1 MAGPSLLKGVFFTE
15 SDGVPFV
22 ELGTVFR
29 RAVDETHADRALK
42 PIFTRMGFEGEM
54 PKSHFKELV
63 FRGIRGQSAGRP
75 KAAADGVGFCLCVRE
90 LDQETIDRN
99 AEFFRAIASKLECGA
114 SLRLVSRHARIA
126 LSESASVVVVEKED
140 GVPRMVLYSLLRSYG
155 VVNPRRLLRVNMLQ
169 YYKDL
174 GAWRDD
180 DVIPNSTSAVSNGT
194 ADDEFPVEFPDA
206 AFDAVD
212 DWERQLAA
220 QSKGV
225 TRGVAAWDSGRPT
238 WLIDLPLVVL
248 TVNRLRTPAA
258 RQFKLAALYQSML
271 VMSGDEEIASG
282 LARYWQAERTSK
294 PDNDLLCFLGG
305 VVTQKRKAAEVSSSV
320 VQVKR
325 ARRSCELWRGALRV
339 QVTRLETTVDALSKK
354 HSEAL
359 DVVAKQAELLGAW
372 REAEARR
379 REEEARRHSEV
390 LALSEKRREEE
401 ARRHSEV
408 LSAISGFAG
417 QLTMPLV
424 LALGRFE
431 ARVVECVKVSLVSQT
446 ASLCGHI
453 RDVVEAS
460 ITSPT
465 SHFLKALRASVRGP
479 SRKGSPHE
487 AKFPSDQKRGEGERA
502 LHMWLNLTSVV
513 ERELTAE
520 QAARRLPLQSL
531 GYDTWR
537 TCRSRLGKALKA
549 DRLRRRGS
557 LPPEHQDYCARPLL
571 WDRIAG
577 GEAYVLAAAEE
588 PHVLR
593 VLRRGKPSI
602 LEWILG
608 LNASEH
614 GRTHGPDPWPL
625 NRDDLLHGYD
635 DEGDERAEGA
645 AGADERAEGAAGAD
659 ERAGV
664 GEGEH

>member
-15 SDGVPFV
+15 SGGVPFV

-42 PIFTRMGFEGEM
+42 PIFARMGLEGEM
-54 PKSHFKELV
+54 PNSHFKELI
-63 FRGIRGQSAGRP
+63 FRGIRGQSAGKP

-99 AEFFRAIASKLECGA
+99 AQFFRAIASKLECGA

-126 LSESASVVVVEKED
+126 LSDDISASVFVVEKED
-140 GVPRMVLYSLLRSYG
+140 GVPRMVLYSLLRCYG
-155 VVNPRRLLRVNMLQ
+155 VVNPTDLLHKSLMK

-174 GAWRDD
+174 GTWLDGDD
-180 DVIPNSTSAVSNGT
+180 MIPNSTSALESARANV
-194 ADDEFPVEFPDA
+194 EFPVEFPED

-220 QSKGV
+220 RSKGV
-225 TRGVAAWDSGRPT
+225 IRGVAAWDSGRPT

-248 TVNRLRTPAA
+248 TMNRLRTPAA
-258 RQFKLAALYQSML
+258 RQFKLAALHQSML

-282 LARYWQAERTSK
+282 LARYWQAERSSK
-294 PDNDLLCFLGG
+294 PDNDLLSFLGS
-305 VVTQKRKAAEVSSSV
+305 VATHAKKRKADETSSV

-325 ARRSCELWRGALRV
+325 ARRSLGLWREALRG
-339 QVTRLETTVDALSKK
+339 QVTRLETTVDVLAKK
-354 HSEAL
+354 HSETL
-359 DVVAKQAELLGAW
+359 DVVTKQANLLEAW
-372 REAEARR
+372 RETEVWR
-379 REEEARRHSEV
+379 REEEARG
-390 LALSEKRREEE
+390 REEE